1 MPQTV
6 GTASS
11 VQDTIKDQGKSRTS
25 SYSSTNNFE
34 CEIAASLKESS
45 RLSSADIK
53 MQLHRLGEK
62 LQDMTIFLLFL
73 FACYSRYCASKR
85 CYFLTD
91 EHLRR
96 F

>member
-34 CEIAASLKESS
+34 CEIA
-45 RLSSADIK
+45 DIDK
-53 MQLHRLGEK
+53 TSERQS
-62 LQDMTIFLLFL
+62 D
-73 FACYSRYCASKR
+73 
-85 CYFLTD
+85 D
-91 EHLRR
+91 EQMGMNIKQKVV
-96 F
+96 